1 MNISYNHN
9 YTHLE
14 ISTHSVL
21 KKLCFELYNLPS
33 ELVDLIISMG
43 IAPSLPNT
51 IQSLTKNQIV
61 TDHFFMNKLDQML
74 QSKDE
79 VVSFINV
86 ISNLYSLTDTYI
98 TAILIK
104 IAQTY
109 DSMMNTKHKIDT
121 TGDCKHKYN
130 SLSIPGF
137 DFISETTIV
146 YNISTQV
153 KSQLHSTLRSI

>member
-1 MNISYNHN
+1 M
-9 YTHLE
+9 
-14 ISTHSVL
+14 STHSVL
-21 KKLCFELYNLPS
+21 KKLCLELYNLPS

-51 IQSLTKNQIV
+51 IQTLTKNQIV
-61 TDHFFMNKLDQML
+61 IDHTYMNKLDQML

-79 VVSFINV
+79 VLSFTHV

-109 DSMMNTKHKIDT
+109 DSTMNTKHKIDT
-121 TGDCKHKYN
+121 TDDCKHKYN
-130 SLSIPGF
+130 SLRLPGF

-146 YNISTQV
+146 YDISTQV
-153 KSQLHSTLRSI
+153 KSQLYCTFHSI